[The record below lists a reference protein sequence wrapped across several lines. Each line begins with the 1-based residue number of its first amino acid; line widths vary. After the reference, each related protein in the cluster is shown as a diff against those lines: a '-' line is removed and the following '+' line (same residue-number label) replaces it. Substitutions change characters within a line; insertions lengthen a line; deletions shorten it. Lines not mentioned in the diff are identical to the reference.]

1 MYIVISDAP
10 GTQNRCRLNGLTAI
24 LINDK
29 KAVFNMPLKP
39 IEFTAL
45 LAIMP

>member
-1 MYIVISDAP
+1 MYIVISDAT
-10 GTQNRCRLNGLTAI
+10 GTQNRCGEMGITAI
-24 LINDK
+24 LIHDE

-45 LAIMP
+45 LAIP